1 MPVVGD
7 SQLESRRHEWKIQ
20 SGATKQTF
28 LFLAFLA
35 AFFSGNLKN
44 CILQGTQICVQL
56 CKLML
61 TIHTSTSLHQYIH
74 LKPGVSE
81 PIQSFMVLQP
91 PPLWKEH
98 VSVGWVDLIDLLP
111 LENNVLSF
119 MIDSSSG
126 NFSEKMTTSLSFWL
140 RAFLLQRPLAS
151 SLGSRRIS

>member
-28 LFLAFLA
+28 LFLALLA

-44 CILQGTQICVQL
+44 CILQGAHICVRLVQAPANNL
-56 CKLML
+56 YFNF
-61 TIHTSTSLHQYIH
+61 TPPIHPF
-74 LKPGVSE
+74 KACVSE

-126 NFSEKMTTSLSFWL
+126 HFSEMTSFISFWL
-140 RAFLLQRPLAS
+140 RAFFFIKT
-151 SLGSRRIS
+151 LGPQVGKS